1 MQEEQ
6 IRDLILVDLNGHYEG
21 DATGETFNNQGKTDI
36 LIRADG
42 KNVFI
47 AECKFWEGQKA
58 LHTAIDQILG
68 YLTWRDTKAALL
80 LFSKKVGF
88 TDVLAKIATAVPE
101 HLNFKQ
107 ELRKVSDTHVRYLF
121 RQKFEGVVEQGRLEG
136 AGISKTIFYRWLQWG
151 ATAKSGKFR
160 EFCQSLKEMPSHDGS
175 RYPPGIACRVV
186 ETAKSGRFL
195 EFLESLKRPERSSMS
210 RTSSSSNG
218 PRPERVS
225 TGMRHHADTGAP
237 SDRSD
242 LKPSWLTAS
251 GQTAKLLHFR
261 GRRRGFN
268 RNRRSFHRRGDRR
281 AAGSNCAHS

>member
-1 MQEEQ
+1 MISVEPGE
-6 IRDLILVDLNGHYEG
+6 RRRRSAEFLPDAEVVVLVCDNLNTHTIASLYKAFPPEKARSLAKRLELHYTPKHG
-21 DATGETFNNQGKTDI
+21 SWLN
-36 LIRADG
+36 
-42 KNVFI
+42 I
-47 AECKFWEGQKA
+47 AE
-58 LHTAIDQILG
+58 I
-68 YLTWRDTKAALL
+68 
-80 LFSKKVGF
+80 
-88 TDVLAKIATAVPE
+88 
-101 HLNFKQ
+101 
-107 ELRKVSDTHVRYLF
+107 
-121 RQKFEGVVEQGRLEG
+121 
-136 AGISKTIFYRWLQWG
+136 
-151 ATAKSGKFR
+151 
-160 EFCQSLKEMPSHDGS
+160 DGS

-195 EFLESLKRPERSSMS
+195 EFLESLKRPERSSIS

-251 GQTAKLLHFR
+251 GQTAILLHFR